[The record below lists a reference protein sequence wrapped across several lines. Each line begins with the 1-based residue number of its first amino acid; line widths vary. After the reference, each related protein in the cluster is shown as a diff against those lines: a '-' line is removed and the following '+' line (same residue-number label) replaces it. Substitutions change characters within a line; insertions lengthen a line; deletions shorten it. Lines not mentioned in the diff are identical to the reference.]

1 MYKPSVVFR
10 FVDYL
15 FCFRPPNRLFF
26 RLKTISVVS
35 SICHSDVVGAHKND
49 LSKAI
54 LMSTYNIDF
63 YEAILMSTHN
73 ICFYEETSKIN
84 L

>member
-26 RLKTISVVS
+26 RLKTISVES
-35 SICHSDVVGAHKND
+35 SIRHSVKAVLLIAVCVYAQLSTD
-49 LSKAI
+49 LKIAVQ
-54 LMSTYNIDF
+54 DF
-63 YEAILMSTHN
+63 VDLA
-73 ICFYEETSKIN
+73 
-84 L
+84 